1 MKILN
6 ILLLAAVLAAATLP
20 ASAEVPRM
28 TVTVDGM
35 ACPFCAYGLEK
46 KLKGLE
52 GVRGVKVELKT
63 GIARLTLKEE
73 APPTVAAIREAVK
86 KAGFTP
92 KEIGITVVG
101 SLQREGKQ
109 LLLRSRG
116 EERSFRLR
124 KAAGNPAFQPG
135 EDGRILAVTG
145 TLAEGGPRPDLTV
158 ETVEAVNRLSFGIR
172 GEGCEDCAA
181 RLRKTLAAR
190 LPGFYRLDLDLE
202 GGRLTVEILGA
213 APKEGAVPAILK
225 EAGLE
230 PAPDPAEPGR

>member
-1 MKILN
+1 MKPFNL
-6 ILLLAAVLAAATLP
+6 LLLAAVLAAAALP

-46 KLKGLE
+46 KLKNLE
-52 GVRGVKVELKT
+52 GIRGVKVELKT

-116 EERSFRLR
+116 EERTFLLR
-124 KAAGNPAFQPG
+124 QPAGNPVAKAG
-135 EDGRILAVTG
+135 EENPLLAVTG
-145 TLAEGGPRPDLTV
+145 TLAEGGPRPDLAV
-158 ETVEAVNRLSFGIR
+158 EKVEAVHSLSFGIR
-172 GEGCEDCAA
+172 SDDCEECAA

-190 LPGFYRLDLDLE
+190 IPGFYRLDLDLE
-202 GGRLTVEILGA
+202 AGRLRVEILGA
-213 APKEGAVPAILK
+213 TPKNGLLPAILK

-230 PAPDPAEPGR
+230 PAPDPARSGR